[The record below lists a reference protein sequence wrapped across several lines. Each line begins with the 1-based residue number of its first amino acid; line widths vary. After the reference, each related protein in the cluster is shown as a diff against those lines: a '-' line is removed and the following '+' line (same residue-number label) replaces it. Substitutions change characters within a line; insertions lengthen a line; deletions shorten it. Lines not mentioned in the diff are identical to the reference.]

1 MRKPVIGIAPDF
13 NPGTGLGDGES
24 EATLFVRNRYVAA
37 IEAAGGIP
45 VILPLIANRTLG
57 AALLGGL
64 DGLVLTGSGPD
75 IDPRRYGER
84 QRFKFKIMSRER
96 TDSELALVTE
106 ARKRDLPVLGICG
119 GMQLMNVALGGTLH
133 QDIGAQ
139 VAGALP
145 HRMEGPATDVCHP
158 VTVER
163 GSRLHEVLG
172 RASVQ
177 VNSSHHQAVKA
188 VPRALAVSAVAPDGV
203 IEALEDKS
211 RRFFIGVQW
220 HPEYLYPRHRVHRML
235 FEAFVAAARATRRVS
250 RRTAAGA

>member
-13 NPGTGLGDGES
+13 NPGAGKGGSES
-24 EATLFVRNRYVAA
+24 EATIFIRNRYVTAV
-37 IEAAGGIP
+37 EAAGGIP
-45 VILPLIANRTLG
+45 VILPVITKQAVSSAILDR
-57 AALLGGL
+57 L

-84 QRFKFKIMSRER
+84 KSFPFKVMSRER

-145 HRMEGPATDVCHP
+145 HRMEGPATDVCHA

-163 GSRLHEVLG
+163 GSRLHEMLG
-172 RASVQ
+172 RSSV
-177 VNSSHHQAVKA
+177 
-188 VPRALAVSAVAPDGV
+188 
-203 IEALEDKS
+203 
-211 RRFFIGVQW
+211 
-220 HPEYLYPRHRVHRML
+220 
-235 FEAFVAAARATRRVS
+235 
-250 RRTAAGA
+250 